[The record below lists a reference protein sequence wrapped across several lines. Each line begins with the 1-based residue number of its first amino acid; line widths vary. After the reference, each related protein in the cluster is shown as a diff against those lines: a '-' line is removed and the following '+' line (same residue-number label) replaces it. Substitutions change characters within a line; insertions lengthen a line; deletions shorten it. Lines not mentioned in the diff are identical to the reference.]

1 MSIGSFF
8 SGLAS
13 GVGDFLGGASDYV
26 GDAVEGTGDYLFGS
40 SSPTDN
46 VSALSS
52 PGDYVPNEI
61 PSFDDSIPSF
71 DSTRPSFDS
80 PSLLG
85 NDDFSF
91 LPPAASETVNSKP
104 GLFSEIGSALLKPAV
119 LGGVLQSG
127 IGLVGGLQQ
136 IDAAKESRKEQLE
149 AEKFKYLIELAKL
162 KYGPKSGGGGGGRS
176 SNAAVISALNQGT
189 ANKVNAL
196 QNFGASYAQAVK

>member
-1 MSIGSFF
+1 MSSLFDSII
-8 SGLAS
+8 SGAS
-13 GVGDFLGGASDYV
+13 DFLGGVSDY
-26 GDAVEGTGDYLFGS
+26 ASEAGDYLFGS

-61 PSFDDSIPSF
+61 PSFDSVINGDS
-71 DSTRPSFDS
+71 
-80 PSLLG
+80 G
-85 NDDFSF
+85 F
-91 LPPAASETVNSKP
+91 LPPSDLKPSNSKP
-104 GLFSEIGSALLKPAV
+104 GLFSEIGGALLKPAV
-119 LGGVLQSG
+119 LSGVLQG
-127 IGLVGGLQQ
+127 GLGLVGGLQQ
-136 IDAAKESRKEQLE
+136 IDAAKEARKEQLE

-162 KYGPKSGGGGGGRS
+162 RYGPKSGGGGGGRA